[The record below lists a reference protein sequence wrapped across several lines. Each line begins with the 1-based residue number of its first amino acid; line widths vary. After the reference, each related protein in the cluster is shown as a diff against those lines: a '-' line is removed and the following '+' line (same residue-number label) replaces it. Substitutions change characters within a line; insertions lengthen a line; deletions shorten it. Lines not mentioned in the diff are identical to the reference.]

1 MIPGNDFSS
10 RESARTTVSI
20 FTLLTISSGF
30 CEMPLH
36 PASSPESRQS
46 DTMLLMDVIFLWLI
60 YNENTKLPR
69 LRRNVLNKITEMLK
83 SAVEMQKG
91 PAVLIL
97 REVAFRGK
105 SMLCLMIL
113 IRVEKQVQEFSGKL
127 L

>member
-1 MIPGNDFSS
+1 
-10 RESARTTVSI
+10 
-20 FTLLTISSGF
+20 
-30 CEMPLH
+30 
-36 PASSPESRQS
+36 
-46 DTMLLMDVIFLWLI
+46 MDVIFLWLI

-83 SAVEMQKG
+83 SAVELQKG